1 MQRYF
6 VKQADLPE
14 LFGLPSEIYQ
24 HAIVVMRMKKGDCFE
39 VVTTQKQVLLVELV
53 EVTAQTAKV
62 RVLKRFE
69 HQVELPVRVTL
80 ACGLPKKDK
89 AEWIVQKGG
98 TELGAANFIFFGGEY
113 SVAKWDSKKQPPQ
126 KVARLQKIAQNA
138 AEQAHRVVTP
148 QVTFAPRLN
157 KIAFNEFDYK
167 VTAYEEAAKQGEKTV
182 LKRLFEA
189 LQAAEKGKQKSLIAV
204 FGPEGGLSAT
214 EISDLRA
221 QAFEL
226 AGLGPRIMRA
236 ETAPLYLL
244 AALSF
249 VLELG

>member
-89 AEWIVQKGG
+89 AEWIVQKG

-113 SVAKWDSKKQPPQ
+113 SVAKWDSKKQPQ

-204 FGPEGGLSAT
+204 FGPEGGLSAA